1 MSDILKGKTAI
12 FLASDGSVSGITGEY
27 FYKCRIARSSRR
39 SKDPELA
46 KKLYEFSEELING
59 KSDIIICG

>member
-12 FLASDGSVSGITGEY
+12 FLASDDSVSGITGEY

-59 KSDIIICG
+59 KK